1 MKILTVDDDFLIR
14 KIIRR
19 ELEPAGYQI
28 HEASNGKEC
37 IEKLQSI
44 QDFDLITLDIEMP
57 VMNGFDV
64 LAQLN
69 KKEIQTRLENSKNA
83 DVPIILVTSN
93 DTKKVRD
100 KGFSL
105 GAANFVVKPFAKGEL
120 LLAVNKLIKPNDFLK
135 DLSVLVTDD
144 SKTLRKFIVSS
155 IMELGVTIYEA
166 DDGIP
171 ALELLKNKEIEID
184 LVITDLNMKRLHGD
198 DLCKIIRND
207 LGIKDIPI
215 IFLSSNEDRN
225 KQLELF
231 KIGATDYI
239 SKPFFKEELLARMY
253 VHLEHRKM
261 NKMRMKTI
269 SDLKAMKRFKDK
281 MTSLF
286 SQNLRPPLQSIIDS
300 AKVILDNDYQKNDL
314 NEIMNH
320 ISSSS
325 QAILYK
331 INNIYNELNHFD
343 QDASSKP
350 KSSKK
355 QIAKSILVIEAK
367 KMDTLLLTMLL
378 KDHKCKISSADNAS
392 KAISAF
398 QKSFNKEPFQI
409 IFLDMDSSEIN
420 GMTTLKIIQQLI
432 KENNPSSK
440 PVIVAVAKE
449 FTQALKDKCHSSG
462 IKEMMTKPIKRLQL
476 KSVMEKYL

>member
-28 HEASNGKEC
+28 FEATNGKEGL
-37 IEKLQSI
+37 EKMCDI
-44 QDFDLITLDIEMP
+44 QGIDLITLDIEMP
-57 VMNGFDV
+57 VMDGFDV
-64 LAQLN
+64 LSQLN
-69 KKEIQTRLENSKNA
+69 KPEIHSKLENTNNEN
-83 DVPIILVTSN
+83 VPIILVTSN

-100 KGFSL
+100 TGFSL

-120 LLAVNKLIKPNDFLK
+120 LNAVNKILNPNDFLK

-166 DDGIP
+166 DDGTT
-171 ALELLKNKEIEID
+171 ALDLLKNKGIEID
-184 LVITDLNMKRLHGD
+184 LVLTDLNMKRMNGD
-198 DLCKIIRND
+198 ELCRKIRNE
-207 LGIKDIPI
+207 LGIKDIPV

-231 KIGATDYI
+231 KIGATDSI

-269 SDLKAMKRFKDK
+269 SDLKAMKRFKDSIS
-281 MTSLF
+281 SLL

-300 AKVILDNDYQKNDL
+300 AKIVIDNDYKGNDL
-314 NEIMNH
+314 HEVMNH

-331 INNIYNELNHFD
+331 VNNIYNELNHFD
-343 QDASSKP
+343 QDSSTQ
-350 KSSKK
+350 STSIKK
-355 QIAKSILVIEAK
+355 QIVKSILVAEAK
-367 KMDTLLLTMLL
+367 KMDTLLLSMLL
-378 KDHKCKISSADNAS
+378 KDHKCKISTADNAR
-392 KAISAF
+392 KAINAV
-398 QKSFNKEPFQI
+398 QKSFEKELFHI
-409 IFLDMDSSEIN
+409 IFLDMDSTEIN
-420 GMTTLKIIQQLI
+420 GMTTYKIIQQLI
-432 KENNPSSK
+432 QENSPNIQ
-440 PVIVAVAKE
+440 PVIIAVAKN
-449 FTQALKDKCHSSG
+449 FSTALKEKCQTFG
-462 IKEMMTKPIKRLQL
+462 IKEMITKPIKRLQL
-476 KSVMEKYL
+476 KAVMEKYI